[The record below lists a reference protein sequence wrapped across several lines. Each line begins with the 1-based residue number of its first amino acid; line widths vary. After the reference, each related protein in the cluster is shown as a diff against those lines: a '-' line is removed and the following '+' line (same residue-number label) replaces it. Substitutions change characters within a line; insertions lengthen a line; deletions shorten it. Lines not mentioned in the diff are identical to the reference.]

1 MNPWID
7 GLLKGKLSDGTR
19 VRSYYEVDGKP
30 LGEKKLWL
38 QDDYV
43 KFIRY
48 SQWIIERIG
57 VGIHGMIT
65 NNSFLDSPTCRGM
78 RYGLAAYFDNLYL
91 LDLHGSSKKQEVPP
105 DGVVDENVFD
115 IQQGVSLS
123 LFYRLL
129 DNNNS
134 SVQAFDL
141 WATRSEK
148 YTWLSKHERSSVDW
162 QPTLASSP
170 YCMFALRNLDLSAEY
185 EQFIELKDIFPL
197 YGTGVQ
203 TSRDD
208 FAVALERQTLE
219 DRMRSFFDKAKSDAQ
234 IRTQFGLTDTR
245 GWKLSDVR
253 KQATL
258 KTVLSSVVPFTFR
271 VFDNRWVALTK

>member
-1 MNPWID
+1 MAPALAHEAEAANKIKRKTPITVIIGNPPYSGVSSNMNPWID

-141 WATRSEK
+141 
-148 YTWLSKHERSSVDW
+148 
-162 QPTLASSP
+162 
-170 YCMFALRNLDLSAEY
+170 
-185 EQFIELKDIFPL
+185 
-197 YGTGVQ
+197 
-203 TSRDD
+203 
-208 FAVALERQTLE
+208 
-219 DRMRSFFDKAKSDAQ
+219 
-234 IRTQFGLTDTR
+234 
-245 GWKLSDVR
+245 
-253 KQATL
+253 
-258 KTVLSSVVPFTFR
+258 
-271 VFDNRWVALTK
+271 